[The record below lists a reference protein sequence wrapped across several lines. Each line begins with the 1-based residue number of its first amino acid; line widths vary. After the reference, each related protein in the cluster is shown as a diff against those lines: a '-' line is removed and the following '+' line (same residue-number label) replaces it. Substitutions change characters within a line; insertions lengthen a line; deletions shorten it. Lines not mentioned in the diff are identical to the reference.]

1 MAKAIRDYI
10 RWRSAHTKDPELLAL
25 ERKHRAE
32 ICAVKHS
39 GAGADAK
46 ASAA

>member
-25 ERKHRAE
+25 ERKHRAKMRGE
-32 ICAVKHS
+32 AQRRW
-39 GAGADAK
+39 GQPK